1 MELHRRSRRLM
12 SILGESAS
20 AAMFETRDQAESA
33 WEILTEAG
41 IPATVVTDPGYLGKY
56 SVSLEVEREDLD
68 RAIAVLKETLGGD

>member
-1 MELHRRSRRLM
+1 M

-20 AAMFETRDQAESA
+20 AAMFETRDEAESA

-56 SVSLEVEREDLD
+56 SVSLEVERDDLD
-68 RAIAVLKETLGGD
+68 RAVEVLKDALAGE